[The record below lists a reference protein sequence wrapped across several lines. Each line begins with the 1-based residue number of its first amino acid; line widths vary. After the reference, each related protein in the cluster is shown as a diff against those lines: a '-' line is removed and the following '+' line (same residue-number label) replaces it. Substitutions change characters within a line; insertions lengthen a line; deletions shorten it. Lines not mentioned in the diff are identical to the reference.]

1 MRPTFKEDI
10 VVNKWSRR
18 NLYRHRLESRS
29 GSMKLTL
36 AVLIGIGIV
45 AAVVNVVQR
54 LS

>member
-1 MRPTFKEDI
+1 M
-10 VVNKWSRR
+10 VNKWSRR

-36 AVLIGIGIV
+36 AVLIGTAIV
-45 AAVVNVVQR
+45 LAAVNAVQC